1 MGSNKSRAVTR
12 NLQTDDEVQ
21 GQQRCRCPQILTKYR
36 QIPAC
41 LGQPSG
47 RAIRSMIRGWAEVA
61 QPESTVSLKLA
72 TPCDSQSSPN
82 INSR

>member
-1 MGSNKSRAVTR
+1 MGNNKSRSVTR
-12 NLQTDDEVQ
+12 NLQTDDELH
-21 GQQRCRCPQILTKYR
+21 GQQRYRCPHISTRYR

-47 RAIRSMIRGWAEVA
+47 RAIRSMIRGWVEVA
-61 QPESTVSLKLA
+61 QPESTVSPKLA